1 MRGMIH
7 VYTGNGKGK
16 TTAAF
21 GLATR
26 SAGHGKRVLFAQFL
40 KGGRGESGEILAGRA
55 STLKMKVIRFAEIH
69 PRFDPTVDRE
79 ELARKVQADFEEVRQ
94 EILKDDYDLVV
105 LDEVDNCVS
114 QDLLPIE
121 RLLALLEEKPERLEL
136 VLTGRGADP
145 RVIERADYV
154 TEMKKIKHPAET
166 EGTPARKGI
175 EF

>member
-21 GLATR
+21 GLAIR
-26 SAGHGKRVLFAQFL
+26 AAGHGKKVLFAQFL
-40 KGGRGESGEILAGRA
+40 KGGRGESGEILAGHTC
-55 STLKMKVIRFAEIH
+55 TLKITVIRFPEIH
-69 PRFDPTVDRE
+69 PRFDAKINRE
-79 ELARKVQADFEEVRQ
+79 ELARKVHADFYEVRR
-94 EILKDDYDLVV
+94 EILRDVYDLVV
-105 LDEVDNCVS
+105 LDEVNNCVS
-114 QDLLPIE
+114 QGFLPVE
-121 RLLALLEEKPERLEL
+121 ELLALLKEKPARLEL

-145 RVIERADYV
+145 QVIERADYV

-166 EGTPARKGI
+166 EGTPAREGI

>member
-1 MRGMIH
+1 MIH

-26 SAGHGKRVLFAQFL
+26 AAGHGRQVLFAQFL
-40 KGGRGESGEILAGRA
+40 KGGRGESGEILAGHA
-55 STLKMKVIRFAEIH
+55 STLKMTVIRFAEVH

-79 ELARKVQADFEEVRQ
+79 ELARKVAADFEEVRQ
-94 EILKDDYDLVV
+94 EILQDIYDLVV

-114 QDLLPIE
+114 QGLLSVEPLLDLL
-121 RLLALLEEKPERLEL
+121 AEKPERLEL

-145 RVIERADYV
+145 KVIECADYV

>member
-21 GLATR
+21 GLASR
-26 SAGHGKRVLFAQFL
+26 AVGHGKKVLFVQFL
-40 KGGRGESGEILAGRA
+40 KGGRGVSGEILAVRA
-55 STLKMKVIRFAEIH
+55 ASLEMTVIRFPEIH
-69 PRFDPTVDRE
+69 PRFDSNIDRK
-79 ELARKVQADFEEVRQ
+79 ELARQVCTDFDEVR
-94 EILKDDYDLVV
+94 EKILRDTYDLAV
-105 LDEVDNCVS
+105 LDEVNNCVS
-114 QDLLPIE
+114 QGLLPVE
-121 RLLALLEEKPERLEL
+121 RLLGLLEEKPEQLEL
-136 VLTGRGADP
+136 ILTGRGADP

-166 EGTPARKGI
+166 EGVPARKGI